1 MIDGLMNN
9 RFWVSEMFDLWAP
22 WANAAGE
29 FLFHAVWMGLLIAAV
44 AALLLSLLRTSRPTL
59 RYAMVSTALLLMVV
73 LPILMVRPGT
83 SPPPDA
89 SLNPGSP
96 THVPLTPA
104 SPPILTTPAPAPL
117 APVAPVQTLERR
129 LPETSAPATSSRAPE
144 ARSASWADVIGG
156 MVSGSW
162 LPSNRGTEAARWVVE
177 NLERTAPWWVM
188 GWGVGVVLL
197 TLRVGGG
204 CWWVRRLRA
213 SARPVPATVR
223 RAAVRAADRIGL
235 ASPAPVRQTP
245 RLDAP
250 LICGWQSP
258 LVLLPESTVRQSP
271 SDELEAVLAHEFAHV
286 RRHDVAVSWVQAV
299 VETLLFFHPAAWWL
313 SRQVRLERE
322 RCCDDAVVAGGV
334 STLVYARALTHVA
347 EATLRTRPAPGVALA
362 PAASDGALLARIRR
376 LAQPTYTEPIRRL
389 RLLVAITLLVC
400 VPVLLAACASSEPP
414 NESTPA
420 SSVTGQAL
428 RVDKDS
434 SELRS
439 SDSIAR
445 TRNRAIIVD
454 STFVAG
460 GDTSVFLSVDPFD
473 GESIHRAIQLRFH
486 RLDSIRGLHDSL
498 QGLHSVVRLRH
509 DSLRAVQDSLRGIH
523 RSIHIFRDTTEI
535 PFGTTAFSELLAG
548 LDTTLAPQ
556 LDELQQRLRPLLN
569 AMDDSLAPRA
579 QVWSEEV
586 APRLRVWQ
594 DSLAPRFQVWQ
605 DSLGPRILQWEE
617 DAHREAFLQDEEL
630 EERLQ
635 ALRREQSERLRE
647 QARRL
652 REQAERMER
661 RAQEMEESREENESG
676 ETEGSA
682 DEEDDSPPD
691 PEANDSR

>member
-1 MIDGLMNN
+1 MNN
-9 RFWVSEMFDLWAP
+9 GFWVSEMFDLWAP

-83 SPPPDA
+83 SPAPDA
-89 SLNPGSP
+89 SLTPDSP
-96 THVPLTPA
+96 THAPLRPA
-104 SPPILTTPAPAPL
+104 SPSILTTPTPAPP
-117 APVAPVQTLERR
+117 APIPPVQTPERQ
-129 LPETSAPATSSRAPE
+129 PPATSASATSSHAPE
-144 ARSASWADVIGG
+144 ARSASWADGIGG
-156 MVSGSW
+156 MVPGSW
-162 LPSNRGTEAARWVVE
+162 LPSNRGTEAIRWVVA
-177 NLERTAPWWVM
+177 NLERTSPWWVM
-188 GWGVGVVLL
+188 GWGVGVLL
-197 TLRVGGG
+197 LALRVGGG

-258 LVLLPESTVRQSP
+258 LVLLPESTVRQSS

-347 EATLRTRPAPGVALA
+347 EATLQTRPAPGVALA

-376 LAQPTYTEPIRRL
+376 LAQPNYTEPVRRL

-400 VPVLLAACASSEPP
+400 VPVLLAACASSGPP

-420 SSVTGQAL
+420 SSEVMAQAL
-428 RVDKDS
+428 RVEEDS
-434 SELRS
+434 SELRPS
-439 SDSIAR
+439 EQV
-445 TRNRAIIVD
+445 RNRVIIVD
-454 STFVAG
+454 STFVAD

-473 GESIHRAIQLRFH
+473 GESIHRAIQLRFN

-523 RSIHIFRDTTEI
+523 RSLHVFRDTTDI
-535 PFGTTAFSELLAG
+535 PFDTTAFSELFAG
-548 LDTTLAPQ
+548 LDTTLTPQ
-556 LDELQQRLRPLLN
+556 LGELQQRLRPLLD
-569 AMDDSLAPRA
+569 AMNDSLAPRLQA
-579 QVWSEEV
+579 WSEEV

-605 DSLGPRILQWEE
+605 DSLGPRILRWQE
-617 DAHREAFLQDEEL
+617 DAHGKAFLQDEEL
-630 EERLQ
+630 GERLRE
-635 ALRREQSERLRE
+635 LRREQSEQLRE

-661 RAQEMEESREENESG
+661 RAQEMEESGEENESG

-682 DEEDDSPPD
+682 DEADDSPPD
-691 PEANDSR
+691 PEANDSP